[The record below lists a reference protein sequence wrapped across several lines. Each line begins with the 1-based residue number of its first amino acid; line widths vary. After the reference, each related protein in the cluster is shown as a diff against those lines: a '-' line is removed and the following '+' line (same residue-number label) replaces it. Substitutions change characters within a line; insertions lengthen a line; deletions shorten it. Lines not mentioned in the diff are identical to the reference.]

1 MCLEGA
7 ISCAMVRQLRPDD
20 ILEEYPGL
28 LQLCLLELP
37 LGRMGGACEEF
48 PGSTGTRWLQLP
60 SGAWSRMPRRVHVLS
75 CIRVLGDKGEQ
86 RVQAYDS

>member
-1 MCLEGA
+1 
-7 ISCAMVRQLRPDD
+7 MVRQLRPDD

-28 LQLCLLELP
+28 LQLCLPELL

-75 CIRVLGDKGEQ
+75 CIRVLGDRGEK
-86 RVQAYDS
+86 RVHAYDS

>member
-1 MCLEGA
+1 
-7 ISCAMVRQLRPDD
+7 MVRQLRPDD

-28 LQLCLLELP
+28 LQLCLPELL

-60 SGAWSRMPRRVHVLS
+60 SGAWSMKPRRVHVLS
-75 CIRVLGDKGEQ
+75 CIRVLGDRGEK